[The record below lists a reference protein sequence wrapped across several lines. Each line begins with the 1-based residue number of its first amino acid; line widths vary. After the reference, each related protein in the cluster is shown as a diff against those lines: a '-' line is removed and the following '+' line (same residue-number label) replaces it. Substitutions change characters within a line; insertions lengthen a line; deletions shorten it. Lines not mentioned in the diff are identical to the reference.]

1 MKRAIIILSAF
12 ILAFSFSITGF
23 AKDNNTGGAI
33 RFESNSNIT
42 RPVEMSELIPIK
54 IHNNYHIQ
62 MAVFRRSDRWT
73 QPLLFERERKGRYK

>member
-33 RFESNSNIT
+33 RFESNSNIDYSQFT
-42 RPVEMSELIPIK
+42 NKTSG
-54 IHNNYHIQ
+54 NGGTDSN
-62 MAVFRRSDRWT
+62 
-73 QPLLFERERKGRYK
+73 

>member
-33 RFESNSNIT
+33 RFESNSNIDDSQFT
-42 RPVEMSELIPIK
+42 NKTSG
-54 IHNNYHIQ
+54 NSGTDSN
-62 MAVFRRSDRWT
+62 
-73 QPLLFERERKGRYK
+73 

>member
-33 RFESNSNIT
+33 RFESNSNIDDSQFT
-42 RPVEMSELIPIK
+42 NKTSGNSGPDS
-54 IHNNYHIQ
+54 N
-62 MAVFRRSDRWT
+62 
-73 QPLLFERERKGRYK
+73 

>member
-1 MKRAIIILSAF
+1 MTVSSL
-12 ILAFSFSITGF
+12 
-23 AKDNNTGGAI
+23 
-33 RFESNSNIT
+33 T
-42 RPVEMSELIPIK
+42 RPVEMAELIPIK

>member
-33 RFESNSNIT
+33 RFGSNSNIDDSQFT
-42 RPVEMSELIPIK
+42 NKTSG
-54 IHNNYHIQ
+54 NGGTDSN
-62 MAVFRRSDRWT
+62 
-73 QPLLFERERKGRYK
+73 

>member
-33 RFESNSNIT
+33 RFESNSNIDDCHFT
-42 RPVEMSELIPIK
+42 
-54 IHNNYHIQ
+54 NNTGGNGGTDY
-62 MAVFRRSDRWT
+62 
-73 QPLLFERERKGRYK
+73 